1 MDMEIFLVKKY
12 VIYIKSEMRAN
23 HSKNQRGGLA
33 QPVLDLKVRWKLCRL
48 DIKKTEIKNRRSRPT

>member
-23 HSKNQRGGLA
+23 HSKIQREDLA
-33 QPVLDLKVRWKLCRL
+33 RPETKFISKNNLCRSEIKDLKIKLA
-48 DIKKTEIKNRRSRPT
+48 ESEPF